1 MGFPKLRLLA
11 ATLPLCLAAPG
22 GHPLEP
28 RASAAADG
36 REPGRVVRRLRA
48 AGDVTVISLAD
59 VGAETAALTPKQP
72 DATVSL
78 SSASAASDT
87 AAANWTDGGNGGNGG
102 GGGGGGGPGGGNANN
117 GGQMDIVFAVLTG
130 KEHHDDRA
138 EAVKATWCSELN
150 ACIFFSDTPSES
162 LPTVAISFEGLPQS
176 LSKYSRAQLRY
187 VPVLNYMR
195 ELMTSGQDDL
205 FDSAKWLV
213 VVDDDTFV
221 FHHNLAAYL
230 RTLDHTSPIYT
241 GDVIPDEWL
250 PVSRDGMGNELG
262 VSSPTIFVNGG
273 GGSIFS
279 RAALQRM
286 DTERCVNNSMP
297 GQPWWRW
304 QSDWMIGACA
314 AEGGVQAMRQ
324 PQGRFNQF
332 ACTEDSVQFCQG
344 VEVAEYYW
352 PSTLHPVRL
361 DAQMRYLYSFYENP
375 TYRAVPRVRIRRVNS
390 NGELQ
395 NTHGNGYA
403 AASGLELS
411 P

>member
-1 MGFPKLRLLA
+1 
-11 ATLPLCLAAPG
+11 
-22 GHPLEP
+22 
-28 RASAAADG
+28 
-36 REPGRVVRRLRA
+36 
-48 AGDVTVISLAD
+48 
-59 VGAETAALTPKQP
+59 
-72 DATVSL
+72 
-78 SSASAASDT
+78 
-87 AAANWTDGGNGGNGG
+87 
-102 GGGGGGGPGGGNANN
+102 
-117 GGQMDIVFAVLTG
+117 VFAVLTG

-205 FDSAKWLV
+205 FDHAKWLV
-213 VVDDDTFV
+213 IVDDDTFV

-375 TYRAVPRVRIRRVNS
+375 TYRSVPRVRIRRVNS